1 MSREERAYKI
11 YQVMLDNNDK
21 SGLKAIVAQ
30 SLASLLKWDISSIPD
45 GISKEQMFDLDLYQ
59 CLVDEKKREA
69 LKEEIIN
76 DKYIEYLV
84 KAIRYAVGGGLYN
97 KIV

>member
-1 MSREERAYKI
+1 
-11 YQVMLDNNDK
+11 
-21 SGLKAIVAQ
+21 
-30 SLASLLKWDISSIPD
+30 
-45 GISKEQMFDLDLYQ
+45 MFDLDLYQ

-84 KAIRYAVGGGLYN
+84 KAIRYAVGKAG
-97 KIV
+97 